1 MTKKQKIL
9 VAIATI
15 VLGALFII
23 LKKDVISIAM
33 TIIGALLVVEGVFS
47 IIKKAIAYGVI
58 MIIIGALIIT
68 FGWLYAI
75 IVIYIASA
83 LLLIYGVFELI
94 LYLRAKVKPVWL
106 VSPILKIVVA
116 ILLLFNQKG
125 TLDWIFIVCGVILC
139 LEGVFSLIDT
149 LANKQLEKKEPQEE
163 KEVVDL

>member
-83 LLLIYGVFELI
+83 LLL
-94 LYLRAKVKPVWL
+94 
-106 VSPILKIVVA
+106 
-116 ILLLFNQKG
+116 
-125 TLDWIFIVCGVILC
+125 C
-139 LEGVFSLIDT
+139 
-149 LANKQLEKKEPQEE
+149 
-163 KEVVDL
+163 